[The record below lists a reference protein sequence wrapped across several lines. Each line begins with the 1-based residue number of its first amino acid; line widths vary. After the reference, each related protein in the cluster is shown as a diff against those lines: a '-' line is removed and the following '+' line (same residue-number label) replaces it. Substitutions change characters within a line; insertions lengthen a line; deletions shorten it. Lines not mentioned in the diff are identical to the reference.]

1 LSASPSETAGLVP
14 SSLAVILKHMRF
26 AGLFLPALFLTT
38 AALPASAVQP
48 VSCSSGARSFLPCE
62 LTFDLKQGDVQAST
76 SAYAND
82 MMRVEFRSP
91 THKTYLMHAFAD
103 AVLRVR
109 FSPTEAGTWTYHV
122 LSEIPRYNDKE
133 ETFSVADSGF
143 SGMVNV
149 ANLRHWRSTDKK
161 PHLWLAAGAPFATMN
176 QTEWETWLDARKHDG
191 FTHIRGALLIGTG
204 MKPFD
209 SSGLPNAAY
218 FSNLD
223 DRLLAAAARGFTLD
237 LLFADHEFAATGS
250 LNSFDQHESLIRY
263 LVARY
268 GGLCVTWQG
277 IEDFENTDNSRA
289 ILKSL
294 ASFVQKYDSF
304 NHPRSTDA
312 RASSFPLVA
321 DGWMNFLMEA
331 SPDPQLGAIDH
342 QFTDKPEIHIIN
354 STAPD
359 VFRHELWNCT
369 ANGEYPSV
377 SFETLQNQANI
388 QAIHTWVHILSD
400 TRHWEFEPYFE
411 ISGARAVGLNE
422 VEYLA
427 YAQDP
432 GIVEITLPH
441 HKYNPLWINPST
453 GEELYLKDYRGEVF
467 SRPTPGNSH
476 DWILQVPRE
485 GKKESM
491 LKYFYFESEDP
502 PVQEVD
508 SDIARIPFALVDPA
522 GEEIKTAGPAPYSL
536 KITRANRASRQMQ
549 YAWWGEVVG
558 SETGARLLGLG
569 SSGSFTIPK
578 ELLKQS
584 GTALNVRVLAINA
597 NGKAYELD
605 KIYRLTP

>member
-1 LSASPSETAGLVP
+1 MRFTGL
-14 SSLAVILKHMRF
+14 SSLALV
-26 AGLFLPALFLTT
+26 LTT
-38 AALPASAVQP
+38 LSLRAFAVQP

-62 LTFDLKQGDVQAST
+62 LTFDLKQGDVPALT
-76 SAYAND
+76 SAYSD
-82 MMRVEFRSP
+82 DLLRVEFRSP

-103 AVLRVR
+103 VALRVR
-109 FSPTEAGTWTYHV
+109 FSPTEAGSWTYHV

-133 ETFSVADSGF
+133 DTFSVADSGF
-143 SGMVNV
+143 AGMVNV

-161 PHLWLAAGAPFATMN
+161 PHLWLAASAPFAAMN
-176 QTEWETWLDARKHDG
+176 QTDWETWLEARKHDG
-191 FTHIRGALLIGTG
+191 FTHIRGTLLTGAGTT
-204 MKPFD
+204 KPFG
-209 SSGLPNAAY
+209 SAGEPNAAY

-223 DRLLAAAARGFTLD
+223 NRLLAAAARGFTLD
-237 LLFADHEFAATGS
+237 LLIADHEFAAAS
-250 LNSFDQHESLIRY
+250 LNSFDGHESLIRY

-268 GGLCVTWQG
+268 GGMNVTWQG
-277 IEDFENTDNSRA
+277 IEHFEDTGNSRA
-289 ILKSL
+289 ILRSL
-294 ASFVQKYDSF
+294 GSFLQKYDSLS
-304 NHPRSTDA
+304 HPRSTDA
-312 RASSFPLVA
+312 RASSFPLAA
-321 DGWMNFLMEA
+321 DSWMNFLMEA
-331 SPDPQLGAIDH
+331 SPNPQLGAIDH

-354 STAPD
+354 STEPNA
-359 VFRHELWNCT
+359 FRHELWNCT
-369 ANGEYPSV
+369 TNGEYPSV
-377 SFETLQNQANI
+377 SYETLQNQSNVKAI
-388 QAIHTWVHILSD
+388 QTWFQIVSD
-400 TRHWEFEPYFE
+400 TRHWEFEPYFD

-453 GEELYLKDYRGEVF
+453 GQELYLKDYRGEVF
-467 SRPTPGNSH
+467 SRPTPDNSH

-502 PVQEVD
+502 PVQEVE
-508 SDIARIPFALVDPA
+508 SDIGRIPFTLPDPA
-522 GEEIKTAGPAPYSL
+522 GEEINPAAAVPYSV

-569 SSGSFTIPK
+569 SSGTFTIPRS
-578 ELLKQS
+578 LLKQS
-584 GTALNVRVLAINA
+584 GSALNLRVLAINA

-605 KIYRLTP
+605 RIYRLTP